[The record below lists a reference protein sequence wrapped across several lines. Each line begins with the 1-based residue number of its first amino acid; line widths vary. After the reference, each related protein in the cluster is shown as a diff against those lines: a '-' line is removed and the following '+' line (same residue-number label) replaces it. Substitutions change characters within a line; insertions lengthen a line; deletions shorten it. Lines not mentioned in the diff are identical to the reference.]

1 MVLAGFEPLA
11 GSTSTTS
18 SAFSTISRKRSMSAL
33 IRSIFSAFSA
43 SSVMPAVSCWIR
55 ISSEPPSL
63 MSVPRPAMLVAI
75 VIAPGT
81 PASATI

>member
-1 MVLAGFEPLA
+1 M
-11 GSTSTTS
+11 
-18 SAFSTISRKRSMSAL
+18 
-33 IRSIFSAFSA
+33 RSILAAFSA
-43 SSVMPAVSCWIR
+43 SSVIPAVSCMIR

-81 PASATI
+81 PASATM